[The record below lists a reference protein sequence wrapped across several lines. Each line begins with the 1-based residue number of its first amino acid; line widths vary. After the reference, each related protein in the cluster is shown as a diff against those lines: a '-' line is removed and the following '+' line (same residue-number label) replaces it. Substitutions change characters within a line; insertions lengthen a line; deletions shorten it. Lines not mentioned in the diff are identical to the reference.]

1 MEITYHGL
9 TFKMPDYCSTS
20 TSIDGTFKVQFNF
33 FEYGKYIVNGDF
45 NFIWQPDRSVNISI
59 TEV

>member
-9 TFKMPDYCSTS
+9 TLKMPTSPMDY
-20 TSIDGTFKVQFNF
+20 TFNVQFNF
-33 FEYGKYIVNGDF
+33 FEYGKYIANGDF